1 MIDLPKLKGP
11 KNRKIEVNFE
21 GGSVTSDGGILL
33 LKEVEETCGL
43 LKSAAKCFDDPR
55 VPEKVVHSIRSMLRQ
70 RVFGLCLGYEDLN
83 DHETLRHDVAHQ
95 TAAGRDEVLAS
106 VSTLCRLEQL
116 ASTKLAWDLHEVMVS
131 QFISSFKEPP
141 KQIVLD
147 FDATDDRVHGNQAGR
162 AFNGYY
168 DHYIF
173 LPLHVYCG
181 DHLLVSY
188 LRPGASDAALHAGA
202 VLKLLV
208 RRIRRDWPD
217 TEIVFRADGG
227 FARHHIFGWCER
239 NGVSY
244 LVGMPKNSRLT
255 RLSQIFADE
264 AESEF
269 EKSGKK
275 SRILNSFFYEAGTWK
290 KRRKII
296 VRAEYGELGADNRF
310 VVTNIKGASKWL
322 YEELYCMRG
331 EAENRI
337 KETKLTLF
345 SDRTSC
351 VDWETNQLRVLLSSL
366 AHNLM
371 VRFRETALRE
381 PHPEDC
387 PEPLQKPRMSFQS
400 IRLKLMKIGGVLIR
414 NTRRIVFKLSS
425 SCPEQELFGLCL
437 QRLTT

>member
-1 MIDLPKLKGP
+1 MISLPELKGP
-11 KNRKIEVNFE
+11 KNRIIDVNFE
-21 GGSVTSDGGILL
+21 GGNVTSDGGILL
-33 LKEVEETCGL
+33 LKEVEAACGL
-43 LKSAAKCFDDPR
+43 LKNAAKCFDDPR
-55 VPEKVVHSIRSMLRQ
+55 SPKKVVHSIESMLRQ

-83 DHETLRHDVAHQ
+83 DHENLRHDIAHQ

-131 QFISSFKEPP
+131 QFICSFREPP
-141 KQIVLD
+141 GQIILD
-147 FDATDDRVHGNQAGR
+147 FDATDDRVYGNQKGR

-188 LRPGASDAALHAGA
+188 LRPGASDGALHAGA

-208 RRIRRDWPD
+208 RRIRKDWTD

-239 NGVSY
+239 NSVSY
-244 LVGMPKNSRLT
+244 IVGMPKNSRLNKMSD
-255 RLSQIFADE
+255 RFAQE
-264 AESEF
+264 AERAF
-269 EKSGKK
+269 ERSGEKI
-275 SRILNSFFYEAGTWK
+275 RVLNSFFYAAGTWK

-296 VRAEYGELGADNRF
+296 VRAEHGDQGSDCRF

-331 EAENRI
+331 ESENRI

-351 VDWETNQLRVLLSSL
+351 VDWDSNQLRVLLSSL
-366 AHNLM
+366 AHNIM
-371 VRFRETALRE
+371 VRFRQTALRE
-381 PHPEDC
+381 PHPEVSLT
-387 PEPLQKPRMSFQS
+387 PLQRPRMSFES
-400 IRLKLMKIGGVLIR
+400 IRLKLLKIGGVLIR
-414 NTRRIVFKLSS
+414 NTRRIAFKLSS
-425 SCPEQELFGLCL
+425 SCPNQELFSLCL